1 MAGVVVAPST
11 VHAVDFYAEPEPLS
25 AAAVVI
31 ATVGSPGLGATLAE
45 EPWRGEPLLAGL
57 VRRLTWLDAVV
68 VVVRDE
74 AHGEL
79 VNGIPE
85 VTVIV
90 DPEWEEGAAAPL
102 RVGLDWLT
110 HATEVAA
117 AFVVNMDTPEI
128 EAAALQEL
136 VEAHAAAETPVT
148 VPKYRYVR
156 GGPVLLDR
164 DIWPRF
170 LGAEGELDLEQIL
183 LAHPKWVN
191 EVRIDWAPPRHI
203 KNEDDL
209 RQLSS

>member
-1 MAGVVVAPST
+1 
-11 VHAVDFYAEPEPLS
+11 VHFYAEPEPLS
-25 AAAVVI
+25 AGAVVI
-31 ATVGSPGLGATLAE
+31 ATVASPGPATTLAE
-45 EPWRGEPLLAGL
+45 EPWRDGSLLAGL
-57 VRRLTWLDAVV
+57 VRRLSGLDAVV

-74 AHGEL
+74 SHAEL
-79 VNGIPE
+79 VNGISD

-102 RVGLDWLT
+102 RVGLDFLT
-110 HATEVAA
+110 HSTNVAA
-117 AFVVNMDTPEI
+117 AFVVNVDTPEM

-136 VEAHAAAETPVT
+136 VEAHAAAEALVT
-148 VPKYRYVR
+148 LPKYRYVR

-170 LGAEGELDLEQIL
+170 LGAEGELDLEQVL
-183 LAHPKWVN
+183 LAHPQWVN

-209 RQLSS
+209 RELAG